1 MLSSLLTL
9 LLLGGPP
16 VATVDLRGHAPVVVQ
31 KTLEG
36 ARAALDA
43 CLAPPPAP
51 RPKGWH
57 EGVPPVV
64 PLPLPTVHLLV
75 FEVNEPGFVV
85 HAEVE
90 GAARLDVACVK
101 RVLLRL
107 EFGLSTGTA
116 KATQVK
122 VPLACHARACVFPW
136 NDAPGPRASETR
148 ENEARG
154 Y

>member
-9 LLLGGPP
+9 LLWGGPA
-16 VATVDLRGHAPVVVQ
+16 VATVDLRGHSPEALQ

-36 ARAALDA
+36 ARSALEA

-51 RPKGWH
+51 RPKRA
-57 EGVPPVV
+57 PPVV
-64 PLPLPTVHLLV
+64 LQPLPTAHLISLS
-75 FEVNEPGFVV
+75 VNEPGMVV

-90 GAARLDVACVK
+90 GPARLDAACAK

-116 KATQVK
+116 TSTLLK
-122 VPLACHARACVFPW
+122 VPLLCHARACVFPW
-136 NDAPGPRASETR
+136 NDAPAP
-148 ENEARG
+148 
-154 Y
+154 

>member
-9 LLLGGPP
+9 LLWGGPA
-16 VATVDLRGHAPVVVQ
+16 VATVDLRGHSPEALQ

-36 ARAALDA
+36 ARSALEA

-51 RPKGWH
+51 PPAPRTKGWH
-57 EGVPPVV
+57 EGVRVPPVV
-64 PLPLPTVHLLV
+64 PLPLPTAHLLTLAL
-75 FEVNEPGFVV
+75 NQPGFVV

-90 GAARLDVACVK
+90 GPVRLDAACVK

-116 KATQVK
+116 TSTVLK
-122 VPLACHARACVFPW
+122 VPLLCHARACVFPW
-136 NDAPGPRASETR
+136 NEAPAP
-148 ENEARG
+148 
-154 Y
+154 